1 MNALPKTIKVQ
12 NIYKETFES
21 LYVSLL
27 PSVDSIYNH
36 YMISTTS
43 SNCPFIKTLVSGYLV
58 FCNVIQIFSEVIFI
72 LNVKFNCSFITS
84 QTLNIQPTLFPQM
97 HLPYYSILSTNT
109 WKKITQKTLIS
120 KQKQITEH
128 TTNSQIKPV
137 KAKYIIRLWSM
148 YVIYELQLL
157 CHSEIKT

>member
-1 MNALPKTIKVQ
+1 MNALSKTIKVQ

-21 LYVSLL
+21 LYVPLL

-109 WKKITQKTLIS
+109 
-120 KQKQITEH
+120 
-128 TTNSQIKPV
+128 
-137 KAKYIIRLWSM
+137 
-148 YVIYELQLL
+148 
-157 CHSEIKT
+157 